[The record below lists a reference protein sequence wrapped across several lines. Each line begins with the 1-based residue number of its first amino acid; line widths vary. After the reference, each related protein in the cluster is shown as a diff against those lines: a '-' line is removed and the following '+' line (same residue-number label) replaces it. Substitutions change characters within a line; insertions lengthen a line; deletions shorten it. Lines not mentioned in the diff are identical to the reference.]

1 MALLPLAVAGP
12 TDGVFPTR
20 SAHQPMP
27 SPRHRRSR
35 LAGGAKDLGVAPV
48 SSRGRKRSRFAGV
61 AAGHAVFRIVI
72 PRELAIDS
80 TVEIAVNAQDRKA
93 QHVART
99 SVVGV
104 VRKRKLRMPGQ
115 LTRAVPRQA
124 HRVAH
129 GGRRQRSDASP
140 ARQVRRRAG
149 GLPEMSL

>member
-1 MALLPLAVAGP
+1 
-12 TDGVFPTR
+12 
-20 SAHQPMP
+20 MP

-48 SSRGRKRSRFAGV
+48 SSRGRKRSRFEGV

-104 VRKRKLRMPGQ
+104 VRKPKLCATGQ
-115 LTRAVPRQA
+115 LTRAQYRAKMAELRAAVAAGDLTQA
-124 HRVAH
+124 QLDRY
-129 GGRRQRSDASP
+129 DAEL
-140 ARQVRRRAG
+140 VTC
-149 GLPEMSL
+149 LK